1 MKHLFIIAAFIMTGL
16 SVNAQQN
23 TLKKAEAPAI
33 KQENT
38 KGQNQGQSMQVT
50 APAPQPG
57 IQVNFPIE
65 EKSNAKMTFES
76 MAVDYGTVAQ
86 NSEPLRLIKFTNT
99 GTDPLVIKNAR
110 GSCGCTVPN
119 WPKDPILPGQSS
131 SIEVRY
137 DTNRVGKINKS
148 ITITTNEGDEPHII
162 QVLGEIL
169 KADDQSVPPSTPNII
184 KGN

>member
-1 MKHLFIIAAFIMTGL
+1 MKQIVLLIAVFAL
-16 SVNAQQN
+16 SMSANAQSG
-23 TLKKAEAPAI
+23 LKKAEAPAVV
-33 KQENT
+33 T
-38 KGQNQGQSMQVT
+38 KEAPAKNSNQPVQVT
-50 APAPQPG
+50 TPTEQPS
-57 IQVNFPIE
+57 IQVNFPVE

-76 MAVDYGTVAQ
+76 MVVDYGTVAQ

-99 GTDPLVIKNAR
+99 GTDPLIIKNAR

-119 WPKDPILPGQSS
+119 WPKDPIMPGQSS

-137 DTNRVGKINKS
+137 DTNRIGKINKS
-148 ITITTNEGDEPHII
+148 ITITTNEGDEPHVI
-162 QVLGEIL
+162 QVIGEIL